1 MRMNPRARTPL
12 PFNRPFTRGEV
23 LASGHTVAALRGWR
37 ERHEVVELASGVFAP
52 MAMADDVTLRRI
64 WTDQAVAEGRRAVS
78 VAGAAAIHKLWVPP
92 RLHPSLSKARPLDTI
107 PDAHR
112 TRLGSLVLPD
122 RAWTAVALG
131 RGQQLEGAL
140 VAVDSAM
147 RLSETRERLQ
157 ASAAAMRRWP
167 GAAALATAVN
177 EADALSGS
185 ALESWSRGLMIRHGL
200 PAPTLQHPIEVAG
213 RRMYPDFVWL
223 EQRVIGE
230 ADGQE
235 KYGTSGA
242 DIFAEKRRQADLQA
256 SGYVLYRWGW
266 PEVRNDCTGWL
277 RGLRRLIG

>member
-1 MRMNPRARTPL
+1 M
-12 PFNRPFTRGEV
+12 
-23 LASGHTVAALRGWR
+23 
-37 ERHEVVELASGVFAP
+37 
-52 MAMADDVTLRRI
+52 
-64 WTDQAVAEGRRAVS
+64 Q
-78 VAGAAAIHKLWVPP
+78 
-92 RLHPSLSKARPLDTI
+92 
-107 PDAHR
+107 
-112 TRLGSLVLPD
+112 LGSLVLPD

-131 RGQQLEGAL
+131 RGQHLEGAL

-157 ASAAAMRRWP
+157 VCAETMQGWP
-167 GAAALATAVN
+167 GVAALATAVK
-177 EADALSGS
+177 EASALSGS
-185 ALESWSRGLMIRHGL
+185 ALESWSRGLMVRHGL
-200 PAPTLQHPIEVAG
+200 PAPVLQHPIQMAG

-223 EQRVIGE
+223 DQRVIGE

-266 PEVRNDCTGWL
+266 PEVREDCSGWL